1 MLNEVEREALNSDF
15 SRVEQCYSAQWAMSL
30 R

>member
-15 SRVEQCYSAQWAMSL
+15 SRVEQCYSAQ
-30 R
+30 